1 MAGSGVDAAVLVPL
15 DAHDDYV
22 AGVLADYPKT
32 FAAIAGSAK
41 LRAGGARGVESIRT
55 RRNRFGFHGLRTQWL
70 GEPGQP
76 ATESPAFPVLIWHR
90 SGPPDVGPRRHKGG
104 GSLRSQETRIG
115 NEVALPST
123 IASSMPVSRIRE
135 IMELAWEDP
144 EVIHLEVGEPD
155 FPTPPHIVDAAHEAA
170 RAGHTR
176 YAPNAGLPEL
186 REALANKVARRNG
199 YGARP
204 EQVVVTQG
212 GIQALYLVLRALL
225 EPGDEVLLPDPAW
238 PNFRMIAH
246 LLGARVLPYPLVA
259 EGDFLPRPEDL
270 ERLVTPR
277 TRAILVNSPSNPLG
291 TVLPRELAQ
300 TLLAFARSRGL
311 WFIADEVY
319 DELAFD
325 DDFVSVG
332 SVAGPDD
339 RLVSVYSFSKV
350 YAMTGWRV
358 GYLVAPPDLAQLL
371 TGMQEPI
378 VSCVNTPAQLAA
390 LAAVTGPRQVVREMR
405 DAYRERR
412 DELLEILDSGN
423 LPSGRPSGAF
433 YVWTDISGAGMPSMD
448 LARSLIEREHVAVAP
463 GSAFGE
469 LGEGYVRLS
478 LASSREDLLDGA
490 SRLVRFVH
498 HKGAASK

>member
-1 MAGSGVDAAVLVPL
+1 
-15 DAHDDYV
+15 
-22 AGVLADYPKT
+22 
-32 FAAIAGSAK
+32 
-41 LRAGGARGVESIRT
+41 LR
-55 RRNRFGFHGLRTQWL
+55 
-70 GEPGQP
+70 P
-76 ATESPAFPVLIWHR
+76 
-90 SGPPDVGPRRHKGG
+90 
-104 GSLRSQETRIG
+104 QETRIG
-115 NEVALPST
+115 NQPVLPST
-123 IASSMPVSRIRE
+123 IASSMPLSRIRE
-135 IMELAWEDP
+135 VMDLAWEDP
-144 EVIHLEVGEPD
+144 EAIHLEVGEPD
-155 FPTPPHIVDAAHEAA
+155 FPTPSHIVEAAYDAA

-186 REALANKVARRNG
+186 RKALAEKVARRNG
-199 YGARP
+199 YEARP

-212 GIQALYLVLRALL
+212 GVQALYLVLRALL

-246 LLGARVLPYPLVA
+246 LLGARVLPYPLLA

-270 ERLVTPR
+270 ERLLTPR

-291 TVLPRELAQ
+291 TVLPRELAK
-300 TLLAFARSRGL
+300 TLLDFARRHGL

-325 DDFVSVG
+325 DTFVSVG
-332 SVAGPDD
+332 SVAEPDN

-358 GYLVAPPDLAQLL
+358 GYLVAPPDLATIL

-378 VSCVNTPAQLAA
+378 VSCVNTPAQIAA
-390 LAAVTGPRQVVREMR
+390 LAALSGPQQVVGEMR

-412 DELLEILDSGN
+412 DELLEILDRGN
-423 LPSGRPSGAF
+423 LPSSRPSGAF
-433 YVWTDISGAGMPSMD
+433 YVWTDVSEVGVPSMD
-448 LARSLIEREHVAVAP
+448 FARSLIEREHVAVAP

-478 LASSREDLLDGA
+478 LASSRENLLEGA
-490 SRLVRFVH
+490 SRLVRF
-498 HKGAASK
+498 ARLLSDARN